1 MVYATREI
9 FGISHICAQTSEVS
23 REGGGLLE
31 GSSHLFFPGS
41 FERPFTPS
49 APYFR
54 PFRHRRVEE
63 VAKEEHGHGPG
74 EPRHK
79 ARRGKAFQTRCVL
92 SAFPRCRSS
101 PAPSHFGKSSA
112 HLGFPCLHPRKAQMK
127 VLVAQPHHVSESSH
141 SPCQRNNYAIKYLL
155 FLFSS
160 MIVCTC
166 AVSRGLSPPGIRAF
180 LFTPLPTVRNA
191 PLTPPVATL
200 RCYLATEEGAYTC
213 HGSGYHPIGA
223 QRSDT
228 TFPTVRR
235 DGCAGNSPFR
245 RQKGE
250 DIR

>member
-1 MVYATREI
+1 LRRPCI
-9 FGISHICAQTSEVS
+9 VS
-23 REGGGLLE
+23 
-31 GSSHLFFPGS
+31 FP
-41 FERPFTPS
+41 T
-49 APYFR
+49 
-54 PFRHRRVEE
+54 
-63 VAKEEHGHGPG
+63 
-74 EPRHK
+74 
-79 ARRGKAFQTRCVL
+79 
-92 SAFPRCRSS
+92 CRSS

-141 SPCQRNNYAIKYLL
+141 SPCQRNNYAIKYHL

-200 RCYLATEEGAYTC
+200 RCYLATEEGAYAS

-245 RQKGE
+245 RQKGDHQVNDGVGQRPCE
-250 DIR
+250 LHARRWVNGSTYRAVFLIFEQKRRGFRRPYVKRQAVSRCGEGQV

>member
-1 MVYATREI
+1 MFFFLGS
-9 FGISHICAQTSEVS
+9 FGRSHPRRYLSGIAGSTNSKKRRSMGS
-23 REGGGLLE
+23 RERTRQGEERRFRRPLGLLV
-31 GSSHLFFPGS
+31 SFPTR
-41 FERPFTPS
+41 RP
-49 APYFR
+49 
-54 PFRHRRVEE
+54 
-63 VAKEEHGHGPG
+63 
-74 EPRHK
+74 
-79 ARRGKAFQTRCVL
+79 
-92 SAFPRCRSS
+92 S

-141 SPCQRNNYAIKYLL
+141 SPCQRNNYAIKYHL

-166 AVSRGLSPPGIRAF
+166 AVSRGLSPPGIRPF

-191 PLTPPVATL
+191 PLTPSVATL
-200 RCYLATEEGAYTC
+200 RCYLATEEGAYAC

-228 TFPTVRR
+228 PFPTVQR
-235 DGCAGNSPFR
+235 DGCAGISPFR

-250 DIR
+250 SIR